1 MYWGQTAGLEQG
13 NPFPLWA
20 EGQDQVGGADE
31 RPSWALLSLC
41 EFASLKTALCSLR
54 GLETPRIG
62 PGLFYSLE
70 TSSPGESLDD
80 GRGRR

>member
-1 MYWGQTAGLEQG
+1 MAPILGTI
-13 NPFPLWA
+13 
-20 EGQDQVGGADE
+20 V
-31 RPSWALLSLC
+31 LC